1 MTGVHV
7 IALVGALITVGVI
20 FELLRRRQLREKY
33 AVLWLVVGMVVA
45 VLAIFPRLLT
55 VVAHGLGVEVPLNLL
70 LFVAALVL
78 LMVSV
83 HLSWEVGRLED
94 KSRRLAEDV
103 AILSERVR
111 HGERGRP

>member
-1 MTGVHV
+1 VTGVHV
-7 IALVGALITVGVI
+7 IALVGALVTLAVI
-20 FELLRRRQLREKY
+20 IELLRRRQLREKY
-33 AVLWLVVGMVVA
+33 AVLWLAVGLVVA
-45 VLAIFPRLLT
+45 VLAVFPRLLT
-55 VVAHGLGVEVPLNLL
+55 VVADGLGVAVPLNLL

-94 KSRRLAEDV
+94 KSRRLAEDI

-111 HGERGRP
+111 NTESGPS